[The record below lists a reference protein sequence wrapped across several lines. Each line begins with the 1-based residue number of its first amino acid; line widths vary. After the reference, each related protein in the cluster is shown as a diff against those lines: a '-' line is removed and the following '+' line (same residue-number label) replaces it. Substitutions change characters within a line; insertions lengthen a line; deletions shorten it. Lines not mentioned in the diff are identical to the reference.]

1 LNYLSLFAGI
11 GGIDLGL
18 ARAGFRCVGM
28 VEIDPFCRAVL
39 AKNFPGVPLFS
50 DVRDFDARPFAGSVD
65 LVAGGFPCQDI
76 SVAGKGAGI
85 EGSRSGLWSHMHCVV
100 RVLRP
105 AWVLAENVPALRT
118 RGADRVLGE
127 GNGRQNGPTGCE
139 LGRAV
144 TREWPS
150 PVASEDKRGCKHP
163 THPDWHRA
171 RGAPMNLIEWVRY
184 DGNPPSLWPTPQAA
198 DQQTSANWPHHGGNA
213 TLPVAVK
220 HGVGPRV
227 QGSRSTNGSRPGSL
241 NSAWVAVLMGH
252 PPDWCELPTDTL
264 LELSAT
270 ASSRKSLK

>member
-1 LNYLSLFAGI
+1 MWPTAH
-11 GGIDLGL
+11 
-18 ARAGFRCVGM
+18 GM
-28 VEIDPFCRAVL
+28 D
-39 AKNFPGVPLFS
+39 N
-50 DVRDFDARPFAGSVD
+50 
-65 LVAGGFPCQDI
+65 
-76 SVAGKGAGI
+76 
-85 EGSRSGLWSHMHCVV
+85 
-100 RVLRP
+100 
-105 AWVLAENVPALRT
+105 
-118 RGADRVLGE
+118 E
-127 GNGRQNGPTGCE
+127 GNGRRNGPTGCE